1 MSDQKERLAESLS
14 ALMDGETSE
23 IELHRILKEVGID
36 QDQETTENSAQSG
49 RRVWQRYHM
58 ISASMAGEPVSKIDY
73 SAAISAAIDS
83 RGSPQSQHA
92 EQPDELYRTLCYCS
106 LGCSGGYF
114 WGSAA

>member
-58 ISASMAGEPVSKIDY
+58 ISASMAGEPVSKLTIPLLFPRPLIKREPTE
-73 SAAISAAIDS
+73 SA
-83 RGSPQSQHA
+83 
-92 EQPDELYRTLCYCS
+92 C
-106 LGCSGGYF
+106 
-114 WGSAA
+114 